1 MQGTHVWQNTLIR
14 TQRKSTWLALSINH
28 HNLSTTTP
36 VQGKMS
42 LNSTLASAA
51 SMTHPTLATC
61 IALPIRACGS
71 LLGSGV
77 QRGTPAASAQS
88 SKLGKPI
95 MQNFSAQV
103 SHRRSFDDQMRG
115 DPVRVK
121 VGNRPTW
128 PDGWNHHV
136 GDVWFT
142 LSINGVDPTCKG
154 FYVPGASL
162 FVDHGGVCQS
172 VLHQCECGSRICVG
186 RHVVFRFREGCVL
199 SQVGFLVRAQQW
211 RPVLYEIF
219 AFDTVLQSVSHASPP

>member
-1 MQGTHVWQNTLIR
+1 MQGTHVWQDAPIR
-14 TQRKSTWLALSINH
+14 TQRKSTWLTLSINH

-36 VQGKMS
+36 AQGKMS
-42 LNSTLASAA
+42 LNSTLANAA

-71 LLGSGV
+71 LRGSGV

-88 SKLGKPI
+88 VKLGKPI

-128 PDGWNHHV
+128 PGGWDLHV
-136 GDVWFT
+136 YAEWFT
-142 LSINGVDPTCKG
+142 LSINVVDPTCKG
-154 FYVPGASL
+154 
-162 FVDHGGVCQS
+162 
-172 VLHQCECGSRICVG
+172 
-186 RHVVFRFREGCVL
+186 
-199 SQVGFLVRAQQW
+199 
-211 RPVLYEIF
+211 LYLPRR
-219 AFDTVLQSVSHASPP
+219 TPLC